1 MILLPGLARLVPQG
15 GLEQVRMHATARVA
29 DDRNQKGP
37 SYLIIDQSVQKADSR
52 NN

>member
-1 MILLPGLARLVPQG
+1 MISPGLAGAVPQS

-37 SYLIIDQSVQKADSR
+37 SHLIINQSL
-52 NN
+52 